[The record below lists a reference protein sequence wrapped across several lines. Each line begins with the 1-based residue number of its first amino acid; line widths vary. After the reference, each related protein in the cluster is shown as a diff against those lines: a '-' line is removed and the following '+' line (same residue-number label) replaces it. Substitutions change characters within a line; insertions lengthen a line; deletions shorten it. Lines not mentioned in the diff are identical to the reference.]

1 MRKKY
6 SKIFSGGEFLKETVD
21 QINKD
26 DNNYMNYLLKK
37 KKNKNNN
44 LKIKK

>member
-1 MRKKY
+1 MAKKNR
-6 SKIFSGGEFLKETVD
+6 KIFMGGEFLKETVD

-37 KKNKNNN
+37 KK
-44 LKIKK
+44 KISMIV